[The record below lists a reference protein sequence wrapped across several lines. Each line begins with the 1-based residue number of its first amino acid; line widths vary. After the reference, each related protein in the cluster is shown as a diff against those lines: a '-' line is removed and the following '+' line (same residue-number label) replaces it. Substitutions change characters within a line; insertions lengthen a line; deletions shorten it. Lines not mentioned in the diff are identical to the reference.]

1 MCALRAVLGLLLLET
16 LQAFPK
22 DRLLKT
28 PCSGDPSYYPGEAV
42 GSCCYRCPSGRSPT
56 QPCPQGPAHC
66 RKQCGPDYYVNENGR
81 CTACVSCLRDLVEKV
96 PCSWNSSRV
105 CECRPGMYCSTQAAN
120 SCARCSPHSTC
131 PTGKVVKFPGTAE
144 KDTECEWPSPGTRSD
159 CTNPEDCEILTRAT
173 PQATPTPVTASIRIM
188 QPGEGIH
195 LSQEDTT
202 GLLRAPK
209 SPSSPERKPGPDP
222 GLSLPPLCLQGPA
235 NCRPPCEP
243 DYYLD
248 EAGLCRACA
257 SCSRDDLVE
266 KAPCSWNSSRVCECR
281 PGMFCA
287 TPATN
292 SCAHCI
298 AHPAFPLETI
308 IRPQGMVDIDTTL
321 ELPPPG
327 TLLDYSTPGNSEAP
341 ASISSTQSF
350 PVDTQTIRK
359 QPTSTVSPFS
369 TGTPFLDSG
378 PAFFW
383 VTVVLPLV
391 VVVGSSLL
399 LLCPWKACRK
409 RFRQKL
415 HLYYP
420 AQTSRPKLEQ
430 ADSIPTGKLTQL
442 KRSGSVTEPSTNQL
456 SSVSPPTVETC
467 ASVGAAC
474 LESLPLLDDGQAGI
488 PLAPRDPPEPRVS
501 TEHTN
506 NRIEKIYIMKADTV
520 IVGTVKTEV
529 PEGRVPVGSA
539 GPELEAEL
547 EVDYVPHYPEQETEP
562 PLDSCT
568 DVMFSVEEEGKKDH
582 WPTTVSEK

>member
-159 CTNPEDCEILTRAT
+159 CTNPEDCEILTSRAT

-222 GLSLPPLCLQGPA
+222 
-235 NCRPPCEP
+235 
-243 DYYLD
+243 
-248 EAGLCRACA
+248 
-257 SCSRDDLVE
+257 
-266 KAPCSWNSSRVCECR
+266 
-281 PGMFCA
+281 
-287 TPATN
+287 
-292 SCAHCI
+292 
-298 AHPAFPLETI
+298 
-308 IRPQGMVDIDTTL
+308 GMVDIDTTL

-430 ADSIPTGKLTQL
+430 AQL